1 MDGYFYKNFYS
12 MEKLKEK
19 EKETRLIMNIDP
31 LLKKKL
37 KWLALTNDTTMTI
50 LITKALKEVYKKELA

>member
-1 MDGYFYKNFYS
+1 

-31 LLKKKL
+31 LFKKKL
-37 KWLALTNDTTMTI
+37 KSLAVANDTTMTI
-50 LITKALKEVYKKELA
+50 LITKALKEVYKNELA